1 MATYTRRQYA
11 GAAASTTTTGAINTT
26 DTTVVISAT
35 TGWPSTAGVPFHVVI
50 DPGTSIEEKM
60 LCTISG
66 SALTMTRGSDGTSA
80 ASHAAGAVVYPVF
93 TATDANEANAVATTM
108 TTKGDLLVTTG
119 TAYNRLPVGTD
130 GQALVASAAATNG
143 VTWATPTDTTK
154 VALSTFTTKG
164 DIVAATAASTVA
176 RTGVGTN
183 GLALVANSAN
193 ANGIGWAQ
201 VATAGIT
208 DLNVTTVKIADL
220 NVTTAKI
227 ADVNVTT
234 AKIADANVTQAKLAA
249 RAVGSGELKE
259 ITLNAQTSSYTAV
272 LLDAQK
278 IVTMNLG
285 TSLNFNI
292 PTDASVAFA
301 IGDQINI
308 LQLGA
313 GQVTIAA
320 VTPGTTTLVSQGSKF
335 KTNGQYSMAT
345 VVKVAANNWVVLG
358 NLAV

>member
-1 MATYTRRQYA
+1 MTL
-11 GAAASTTTTGAINTT
+11 TG
-26 DTTVVISAT
+26 DTTNWNNTANGPFYIVVDPGLAT
-35 TGWPSTAGVPFHVVI
+35 EEKILVTARTAGNV
-50 DPGTSIEEKM
+50 T
-60 LCTISG
+60 
-66 SALTMTRGSDGTSA
+66 AMTRGQDGTSA
-80 ASHAAGAVVYPVF
+80 AAHAAGAVSYPVF
-93 TATDANEANAVATTM
+93 TAVDADQANAVAATL
-108 TTKGDLLVTTG
+108 TTKGDILVTNG
-119 TAYNRLPVGTD
+119 SVLNRLAVGSD

-143 VTWATPTDTTK
+143 VAWSAVADATK

-208 DLNVTTVKIADL
+208 DLNVTTAKIADL
-220 NVTTAKI
+220 
-227 ADVNVTT
+227 NVTT

-259 ITLNAQTSSYTAV
+259 ITLNPQIASYTAV

-285 TSLNFNI
+285 TALNFNI
-292 PTDASVAFA
+292 PTDASVLFQV
-301 IGDQINI
+301 GDQINI

-320 VTPGTTTLVSQGSKF
+320 VTPGTTSVVSQGSKF
-335 KTNGQYSMAT
+335 KTNGQYAMAT
-345 VVKVAANNWVVLG
+345 VVKVAANSWVVLG

>member
-1 MATYTRRQYA
+1 MAVYTRRQYA
-11 GAAASTTTTGAINTT
+11 GNSVSTTTTGAINTT
-26 DTTVVISAT
+26 DTTVTIAST
-35 TGWPSTAGVPFHVVI
+35 TGWPSTAGVPFHVVF
-50 DPGTSIEEKM
+50 DPGTSTEEKC

-66 SALTMTRGSDGTSA
+66 SALTMTRASDGTTAS
-80 ASHAAGAVVYPVF
+80 SHASGAVVYPVF
-93 TATDANEANAVATTM
+93 TATDANEANAVTTTM

-119 TAYNRLPVGTD
+119 TAYNRLAVGAD
-130 GQALVASAAATNG
+130 GTTLTASAAATNG
-143 VTWATPTDTTK
+143 VAWAAPIDATK

-164 DIVAATAASTVA
+164 DIVAATASSTVA
-176 RTGVGTN
+176 RTAVGTN

-201 VATAGIT
+201 VATAGI
-208 DLNVTTVKIADL
+208 
-220 NVTTAKI
+220 
-227 ADVNVTT
+227 
-234 AKIADANVTQAKLAA
+234 ADANVTQAKLAA

-259 ITLNAQTSSYTAV
+259 ITLNPQTASYTAV

-285 TSLNFNI
+285 TALNFNI

-320 VTPGTTTLVSQGSKF
+320 VTSGTTTLVSQGSKF
-335 KTNGQYSMAT
+335 KTNGQYAMAT